1 MKKNMGTIDRTIR
14 TVVALVIA
22 ALFFS
27 RQISGTVAI
36 AECRTAI
43 LLQPD
48 AGAHADAHNN
58 LGAAL
63 KGKGDWDGAISEFRT
78 ALSLQP
84 DDAWAHFGLGLALE
98 MKGDGF
104 ANDFRLIVV

>member
-36 AECRTAI
+36 VLGIVAGVF
-43 LLQPD
+43 LL
-48 AGAHADAHNN
+48 
-58 LGAAL
+58 
-63 KGKGDWDGAISEFRT
+63 T
-78 ALSLQP
+78 SLVSWCP
-84 DDAWAHFGLGLALE
+84 AYMPFGLSTRKEG
-98 MKGDGF
+98 KS
-104 ANDFRLIVV
+104 